1 MQGTLFA
8 ISEYCVVHNIDPS
21 FINSLE
27 DEGLIRITFSNEEK
41 FIEEEQLHELE
52 TFTRWHHDLG
62 INIEGID
69 ALHNLLQRLREVQD
83 EISELKLRL
92 RQYEQPGPG
101 TKF

>member
-1 MQGTLFA
+1 MKEQLFS

-27 DEGLIRITFSNEEK
+27 NEGLITITFTNEQK
-41 FIEEEQLHELE
+41 FIEEEQLRELE

-69 ALHNLLQRLREVQD
+69 ALHNMLEKLRQVQD
-83 EISELKLRL
+83 EIHELRL
-92 RQYEQPGPG
+92 RLSQYE
-101 TKF
+101 

>member
-21 FINSLE
+21 FIQSLE
-27 DEGLIRITFSNEEK
+27 NEGLIHIIFSDEQQ

-69 ALHNLLQRLREVQD
+69 ALHNMLQKLREVQS
-83 EISELKLRL
+83 EINDLKLRL
-92 RQYEQPGPG
+92 RQYE
-101 TKF
+101 